1 MSYNTS
7 PEMRDLQNDVEKLQE
22 DLVDKV
28 FRHVMKDSFS
38 CAAKCC
44 INASGK
50 KRNSCTE
57 NCMQKMPVMQNI
69 VKNEMQTFQQRLQ
82 RCQMNCNEEI
92 QDRVPVG
99 DMSKLSDSAKE
110 ELQQQMMDCAN
121 SCFVQFRKKVPAL
134 YGRIESQVKSLH
146 N

>member
-1 MSYNTS
+1 MGLDPS
-7 PEMRDLQNDVEKLQE
+7 RAL
-22 DLVDKV
+22 
-28 FRHVMKDSFS
+28 
-38 CAAKCC
+38 
-44 INASGK
+44 
-50 KRNSCTE
+50 
-57 NCMQKMPVMQNI
+57 
-69 VKNEMQTFQQRLQ
+69 QRLKKFGLVAYH
-82 RCQMNCNEEI
+82 REAGINERSHDEEI